1 MKMKKCNYILRYYL
15 PVKPY
20 FDEEYTEKRFLE
32 LVNFCKATKIKAVM
46 FYVALNPNFYYMPDS
61 AAYAEQWRDQ
71 MLPYIK
77 RLRDEKI
84 GYQLNF
90 QNFMG
95 ATTNGEDF
103 SERYDWEMLVD
114 HTGRQSKG
122 CACPIG
128 KKFRDDTEKR
138 LQIWADTK
146 PDIIWID
153 DDFRLHNHGNPIEA
167 RINGEKPYADFY
179 CFCDEHIRL
188 FNERKGTDFN
198 REALLSEI
206 LETGK
211 PSKTRAEYLD
221 FLSETM
227 TETASW
233 IEQTVRSVSPDTH
246 VALMTGLADQHAAT
260 GRKWEKFLPALSGA
274 FMPILR
280 PHFGPYREDKP
291 RDFVACYRTLAQFIA
306 HVKEKYTG
314 EVSYCPE
321 VENTRFTTWSKS
333 AAATSFQLALS
344 AFMGCEDVTLS
355 LYDLEGG
362 ALFDEPRYEK
372 MLKEQKPLLDKL
384 IGLGLS
390 DCGEIG
396 VTIPISC
403 DCAKNYALNRGEEY
417 EHIAGSWRYI
427 ENYFLTMGVP
437 CRYCAVSEIKKLDF
451 VLLDGYSANF
461 LSIDELKRLLH
472 GNVFLD
478 GKATEILCEKG
489 LGAYLGV
496 ESVEQQRSMA
506 NAERIENFYRKD
518 GTYIRI
524 PSRISAKSWYKIRP
538 FETAE
543 ILSRFLTPHGEESP
557 AFLRFD
563 NENGGKVAIYPAYFD
578 WGDGFFTHYRV
589 ALFKKVIKELCPNV
603 PQIDCGGYCLSAV
616 KSRNDGGRYLFIAN
630 LSGDK
635 VEKIT
640 IDGQQISETLE
651 TYQTVVFEQ
660 NNGELN
666 KIGKTIK

>member
-1 MKMKKCNYILRYYL
+1 MEKEKCNYILRYYL
-15 PVKPY
+15 PIKPY
-20 FDEEYTEKRFLE
+20 FDAEYTEKRFVE
-32 LVNFCKATKIKAVM
+32 LLDFCKKTKIKAVM

-61 AAYAEQWRDQ
+61 ADYAEQWRDQ
-71 MLPYIK
+71 MLPYIE
-77 RLRDEKI
+77 RLRAEKI

-95 ATTNGEDF
+95 ATTSGEDF
-103 SERYDWEMLVD
+103 SETYDWENLVD
-114 HTGRQSKG
+114 QTGRQSKG

-128 KKFRDDTEKR
+128 KKFRADTEKR
-138 LQIWADTK
+138 LRVWSETN

-153 DDFRLHNHGNPIEA
+153 DDFRLHNHGNPTAA
-167 RINGEKPYADFY
+167 RLNGEKPYADFY

-188 FNERKGTDFN
+188 FNESKGTNFT
-198 REALLSEI
+198 RETLLSEI
-206 LETGK
+206 LKTGK
-211 PSKTRAEYLD
+211 PSQTRTEYLD

-233 IEQTVRSVSPDTH
+233 IEKTVHFVSPDTS

-260 GRKWEKFLPALSGA
+260 GRKWERFLPALSGDFA
-274 FMPILR
+274 PVLR

-306 HVKEKYTG
+306 HVKEKYNG

-344 AFMGCEDVTLS
+344 AFMGCKDVTLS

-362 ALFDEPRYEK
+362 ALFDEPCYEK
-372 MLKEQKPLLDKL
+372 MLKTQKPLLDRL
-384 IGLGLS
+384 IGLDLS
-390 DCGEIG
+390 DCEEIG
-396 VTIPISC
+396 VTVPISC

-437 CRYCAVSEIKKLDF
+437 CRYASFWGIKKSDL

-461 LSIDELKRLLH
+461 LSVEELKRLLL

-478 GKATEILCEKG
+478 GKAAEILYQKG
-489 LGAYLGV
+489 LGSYIGITEIA
-496 ESVEQQRSMA
+496 QQQGMV
-506 NAERIENFYRKD
+506 NAERIYDFTRKD
-518 GTYIRI
+518 DTYIRI
-524 PSRISAKSWYKIRP
+524 PSRIPAKWWYKIQCSDKMQ
-538 FETAE
+538 
-543 ILSRFLTPHGEESP
+543 ILSGFLTVHGEEFP
-557 AFLRFD
+557 AVVRFD
-563 NENGGKVAIYPAYFD
+563 NENGGRVAIYPAYFD

-589 ALFKKVIKELCPNV
+589 ELLKKVIKDLCPDV
-603 PQIDCGGYCLSAV
+603 PKIDCGGYCFSAV
-616 KSRNDGGRYLFIAN
+616 KEKKGGSRYLIIAN

-635 VEKIT
+635 VEKIM
-640 IDGQQISETLE
+640 IDDQIINEKLE

-660 NNGELN
+660 INSVIQ
-666 KIGKTIK
+666 KIGKTKK